1 MSRRKKLS
9 KYKPIII
16 RNSAN
21 GITLVVLVITIVVL
35 IIIAGV
41 SITGS
46 LKGKDETEEAKLFSE
61 LNMVQH
67 AILEK
72 YTKAQITNSTLPGTT
87 MSMSEVQLII
97 DDINSSTGGNI
108 QLKGKEDYKKVERSD
123 LEKLGL
129 KGKDTYTYIVNYNTG
144 EVINETIKVTKSGKA
159 LYIYSMDEE

>member
-1 MSRRKKLS
+1 MNRRKKLS

-21 GITLVVLVITIVVL
+21 GITLIALVITIVVL

-67 AILEK
+67 AILER
-72 YTKAQITNSTLPGTT
+72 YTKSQITNSTLPGTT
-87 MSMSEVQLII
+87 MSMSDVQLII

-108 QLKGKEDYKKVERSD
+108 QLKGKEEYKKIEQSD

-129 KGKDTYTYIVNYNTG
+129 KGKDKYTYIVNYNTG
-144 EVINETIKVTKSGKA
+144 EVINQTIKVTKSGKA
-159 LYIYSMDEE
+159 LYIYSREEE

>member
-1 MSRRKKLS
+1 MNRRKKLS

>member
-1 MSRRKKLS
+1 MNRRKKLS

-21 GITLVVLVITIVVL
+21 GITLIALVITIVVL

-67 AILEK
+67 AILER
-72 YTKAQITNSTLPGTT
+72 YTKSQITNSTLPGTI
-87 MSMSEVQLII
+87 MSMSDVQLII

-108 QLKGKEDYKKVERSD
+108 QLKGKEEYKKIEQSD

-129 KGKDTYTYIVNYNTG
+129 KGKDKYTYIVNYNTG
-144 EVINETIKVTKSGKA
+144 EVINQTIKVTKSGKA
-159 LYIYSMDEE
+159 LYIYSREEE